1 MTRELI
7 VLHAGLHKT
16 GSSSIQATLQGYD
29 DGTTRYADLGS
40 PNHSKFFDSAFA
52 DEPRV
57 RWNDGEKTMRA
68 ERWHKRLL
76 RETTTDRSRLIFSG
90 EAISVLGP
98 SGVTRM
104 VDFFAPHA
112 RQLRVVAYARDPRSY
127 IASSFQQRIKFGVSE
142 FRIPQQR
149 PFFRE
154 RLSPFFEIL
163 GKEAVEVVPF
173 LSFAKTGKDVVEDFC
188 TRAGVTPAQIV
199 RSNESMS
206 ADAIRLIYLW
216 NKGSGETVQGPARK
230 RLIALLRAHFP
241 GRFSLDSALT
251 ADSVNWDDVDW
262 LETTLG
268 QPVADR
274 TPPDDAGTQ
283 DAIASESDLLAVPA
297 ETLERLRALAAEM
310 DPERA
315 PPREVDALLDVL
327 KTACLR
333 QAAADGE
340 EDDEDDRPARRPKQK
355 KTA

>member
-40 PNHSKFFDSAFA
+40 PNHSKFFDSAFS
-52 DEPRV
+52 DTPKE
-57 RWNDGEKTMRA
+57 RWDDAEKTHRA

-76 RETTTDRSRLIFSG
+76 RETTTDRPRLIFSG

-230 RLIALLRAHFP
+230 RLIAVR
-241 GRFSLDSALT
+241 GSASPFV
-251 ADSVNWDDVDW
+251 AIWD
-262 LETTLG
+262 
-268 QPVADR
+268 Q
-274 TPPDDAGTQ
+274 
-283 DAIASESDLLAVPA
+283 DLLGIIEQGVRSSCSGIFNVAGDGALSMREIADLLGKPLLNLPA
-297 ETLERLRALAAEM
+297 PLLKTVLALGKLSGLGRYGPAQVNFLRYRPVLDNTRLKGEFGYT
-310 DPERA
+310 PQKTS
-315 PPREVDALLDVL
+315 REVFEYFIEHARQRGVL
-327 KTACLR
+327 
-333 QAAADGE
+333 
-340 EDDEDDRPARRPKQK
+340 
-355 KTA
+355 